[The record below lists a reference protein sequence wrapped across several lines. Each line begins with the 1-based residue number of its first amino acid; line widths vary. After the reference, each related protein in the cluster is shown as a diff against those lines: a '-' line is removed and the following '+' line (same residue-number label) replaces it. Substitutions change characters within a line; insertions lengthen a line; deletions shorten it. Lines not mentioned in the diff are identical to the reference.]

1 MSYKTILV
9 SLNDIGRSDVLI
21 SSAVK
26 LAAKH
31 GAHLIGVYVIPAP
44 RIYPAVSAHVQPVVL
59 NEAKIFFEER
69 ADQSKSA
76 FNEAARLAGVE
87 AEWRRVESSSADI
100 ADGVI
105 EHGLQSDLVII
116 AQRNDEGNDGI
127 EGDFCE
133 RVVMETGRPVIVI
146 PQSGDIK
153 EIGEHVIV
161 GWNASR
167 EATRAVFDAMPM
179 LEASDET
186 RLIWVDPQKEEHKAR
201 NLPGAEMAATL
212 NRHGVK
218 STAEAMPTDGI
229 DSGDALLN
237 RASDLG
243 ADLIVMGAYG
253 HTRLREFVFGGATR
267 TMLDHMTVP
276 VLMSH

>member
-9 SLNDIGRSDVLI
+9 SLNDISRSNTVL
-21 SSAVK
+21 A
-26 LAAKH
+26 LAAGMAAKH
-31 GAHLIGVYVIPAP
+31 EAHLIGLYVIPAP
-44 RIYPAVSAHVQPVVL
+44 RIYPAVSAHVTPIVL
-59 NEAKIFFEER
+59 NETKIFFEEK
-69 ADQSKSA
+69 ADQSRKAFEKATSA
-76 FNEAARLAGVE
+76 AGVE
-87 AEWRRVESSSADI
+87 VEWRRISSDSPYI

-105 EHGLQSDLVII
+105 EHGLQADVLLIS
-116 AQRNDEGNDGI
+116 QRNDQGNDGI
-127 EGDFCE
+127 EPEFCE
-133 RVVMETGRPVIVI
+133 RVVMESGRPVIVV
-146 PQSGDIK
+146 PQSGEFN
-153 EIGEHVIV
+153 EIGEHVVV

-179 LEASDET
+179 LEGSGET
-186 RLIWVDPQKEEHKAR
+186 RLIWVDPQKQSEKSG

-212 NRHGVK
+212 TRHGVR
-218 STAEAMPTDGI
+218 SIAEAMPTDGI

-267 TMLDHMTVP
+267 TMLDQMTVP

>member
-9 SLNDIGRSDVLI
+9 SLNDISRSNTVL
-21 SSAVK
+21 A
-26 LAAKH
+26 LAAGMAAKH
-31 GAHLIGVYVIPAP
+31 EAHLIGLYVIPAP
-44 RIYPAVSAHVQPVVL
+44 RIYPAVSAHVTPIVL
-59 NEAKIFFEER
+59 NETKIFFEEK
-69 ADQSKSA
+69 ADQSRKAFEKATSA
-76 FNEAARLAGVE
+76 AGVE
-87 AEWRRVESSSADI
+87 AEWRRINSDSPYI

-105 EHGLQSDLVII
+105 EHGLQADVLLIS
-116 AQRNDEGNDGI
+116 QRNDQGNDGI
-127 EGDFCE
+127 EPEFCE
-133 RVVMETGRPVIVI
+133 RVVMESGRPVIVV
-146 PQSGDIK
+146 PQSGEFN
-153 EIGEHVIV
+153 EIGEHVVV

-179 LEASDET
+179 LEGSGET
-186 RLIWVDPQKEEHKAR
+186 RLIWVDPQKQSEKSG

-212 NRHGVK
+212 TRHGVR
-218 STAEAMPTDGI
+218 SIAEAMPTDGI

-267 TMLDHMTVP
+267 TMLDQMTVP